1 MLEITYSLNW
11 YSVSFVFTNLRTN
24 MMGVE
29 PGISHKEIEEYPE
42 EYYNPVE
49 GLQKQL
55 DFKEMVAALSNHSV
69 SQWIDNYLST
79 EIYIN

>member
-1 MLEITYSLNW
+1 MLD
-11 YSVSFVFTNLRTN
+11 
-24 MMGVE
+24 VE

-55 DFKEMVAALSNHSV
+55 DFKEMVNALSNHSV
-69 SQWIDNYLST
+69 SHLISN
-79 EIYIN
+79 

>member
-1 MLEITYSLNW
+1 MI
-11 YSVSFVFTNLRTN
+11 
-24 MMGVE
+24 GVE

-55 DFKEMVAALSNHSV
+55 DFKEMVTALSNHSV
-69 SQWIDNYLST
+69 SQWIDNYLSF
-79 EIYIN
+79 ESVNICMYAYIYIYRFKHVYM

>member
-1 MLEITYSLNW
+1 MI
-11 YSVSFVFTNLRTN
+11 
-24 MMGVE
+24 GVE

-55 DFKEMVAALSNHSV
+55 DFKEMVNALSNHSV
-69 SQWIDNYLST
+69 SH
-79 EIYIN
+79 